1 MPVIEI
7 KKVLL
12 PIDFSKASTV
22 LLPYAI
28 EFAEKYGAR
37 LFIIFVAEDPFTYSG
52 TPGTDLLPDQ
62 YFEDMVPRAERKM
75 ATFVADNISKA
86 SLDVEGIVLTGHP
99 AEEIINYANQEKMDL
114 LIIGS
119 HGFRGFERFVF
130 GSVAE
135 QVIKMAPCPVLTINT
150 YERT

>member
-1 MPVIEI
+1 MIVI

-28 EFAEKYGAR
+28 DFAEKYGAR

-52 TPGTDLLPDQ
+52 TPYIDLLPDQ
-62 YFEDMVPRAERKM
+62 YFEDMVPGAQRKM
-75 ATFVADNISKA
+75 ATFLADNISKV
-86 SLDVEGIVLTGHP
+86 SLDVEGKVLTGHP
-99 AEEIINYANQEKMDL
+99 AEEIINYAKQQKIDL

-119 HGFRGFERFVF
+119 HGFKGFEKFVF

-135 QVIKMAPCPVLTINT
+135 KVIKMAPCPVLTINT
-150 YERT
+150 HELT

>member
-1 MPVIEI
+1 MIDI

-22 LLPYAI
+22 ILPYAI
-28 EFAEKYGAR
+28 DFAEKYGAR
-37 LFIIFVAEDPFTYSG
+37 LFILFVAEDPFTYSG
-52 TPGTDLLPDQ
+52 ISTTTHLLPAE
-62 YFEDMVPRAERKM
+62 YFEDMAHRAQRKM
-75 ATFVADNISKA
+75 VTFVADNLSKS
-86 SLDVEGIVLTGHP
+86 SLDVEEIVLTGHP

-119 HGFRGFERFVF
+119 HGFKGFEKFVF

-135 QVIKMAPCPVLTINT
+135 KVIKMAPCPVLTINT
-150 YERT
+150 HERS